1 MHNDLATFQ
10 MFQQLKTC
18 WKDPDSR
25 LARLQAKEELFSGYT
40 CFPPTAI
47 LIYREH
53 TQDREEKN
61 IPEFYSDLSSV
72 IGLHSLL

>member
-1 MHNDLATFQ
+1 MLEG
-10 MFQQLKTC
+10 
-18 WKDPDSR
+18 PR
-25 LARLQAKEELFSGYT
+25 LRAKEELFSGYT

-72 IGLHSLL
+72 TGLHSLL